1 MGHGNRLIPRL
12 EVVDLTSVEEALLH
26 FAAEIESAFIS
37 AGAAPGEYSRLDLLT
52 LAQPFAL
59 EAMKGRNCF

>member
-1 MGHGNRLIPRL
+1 MAQGNRLIQRL
-12 EVVDLTSVEEALLH
+12 EVVDLTSTEDALVH
-26 FAAEIESAFIS
+26 FAAEIESALIT
-37 AGAAPGEYSRLDLLT
+37 AGAAPGEYSRLDLIT